1 MICACLI
8 TTPGQSATAGRI
20 KPERNAGRYISSEVL
35 GVRGSLPVSGE
46 QFLHYGGNTPCIE
59 IRCGKEVLIFDA
71 GSGLREAGLSLMSE
85 GVSEFDVFFT
95 HTHYDHI
102 IGLPYF
108 KPIYR
113 CSSAVRFW
121 SGHLHGTMST
131 AEMINEFMRPPWF
144 PVGTG
149 ICQAS
154 LDTVDF
160 RPGETLSPRK
170 DVSIRTMSLVH
181 PGGCVGYRIE
191 WGGRAVALVYD
202 TEHEPGILDPVLLD
216 FIAGADLMIYD
227 CTYLESEMPT
237 FRGLR
242 TLDRDAWIAAR
253 QSRRRH
259 APRHVPPRSVAHR
272 RRTRRNG
279 TGSPGFLL
287 GRLRR
292 VRPSG
297 HRSIRSA
304 TLRQRQAACEAVTS
318 KSPERN
324 SHTLSS

>member
-1 MICACLI
+1 MQDDTL
-8 TTPGQSATAGRI
+8 RV
-20 KPERNAGRYISSEVL
+20 KFW

-237 FRGLR
+237 FRGYGHSTGMHGSQLARAAGVTRLAMFHHDPSR
-242 TLDRDAWIAAR
+242 TDAALAAME
-253 QSRRRH
+253 QEVQ
-259 APRHVPPRSVAHR
+259 A
-272 RRTRRNG
+272 
-279 TGSPGFLL
+279 FF
-287 GRLRR
+287 
-292 VRPSG
+292 SG
-297 HRSIRSA
+297 A
-304 TLRQRQAACEAVTS
+304 FAACDRQVID
-318 KSPERN
+318 
-324 SHTLSS
+324 L

>member
-1 MICACLI
+1 MQDD
-8 TTPGQSATAGRI
+8 TFRV
-20 KPERNAGRYISSEVL
+20 KFW

-160 RPGETLSPRK
+160 RPGETLTPRK

-202 TEHEPGILDPVLLD
+202 TEHEPGILDPALLD

-237 FRGLR
+237 FRGYGHSTGMHGSQLARAAGVTRLAMFHHDPSR
-242 TLDRDAWIAAR
+242 TDAALAAME
-253 QSRRRH
+253 QEVQ
-259 APRHVPPRSVAHR
+259 A
-272 RRTRRNG
+272 
-279 TGSPGFLL
+279 FF
-287 GRLRR
+287 
-292 VRPSG
+292 SG
-297 HRSIRSA
+297 A
-304 TLRQRQAACEAVTS
+304 FAACDRQVID
-318 KSPERN
+318 
-324 SHTLSS
+324 L

>member
-1 MICACLI
+1 MQDD
-8 TTPGQSATAGRI
+8 TFRV
-20 KPERNAGRYISSEVL
+20 KFW

-85 GVSEFDVFFT
+85 GIAEFDVFFT

-237 FRGLR
+237 FRGYGHSTGMHGSQLARAAGVTRLAMFHHDPSR
-242 TLDRDAWIAAR
+242 TDAALAAME
-253 QSRRRH
+253 QEVQ
-259 APRHVPPRSVAHR
+259 A
-272 RRTRRNG
+272 
-279 TGSPGFLL
+279 FF
-287 GRLRR
+287 
-292 VRPSG
+292 SG
-297 HRSIRSA
+297 A
-304 TLRQRQAACEAVTS
+304 FAACDRQVIE
-318 KSPERN
+318 
-324 SHTLSS
+324 L

>member
-1 MICACLI
+1 MQDD
-8 TTPGQSATAGRI
+8 TFRV
-20 KPERNAGRYISSEVL
+20 KFW

-46 QFLHYGGNTPCIE
+46 QFLHYGGHTPCIE

-237 FRGLR
+237 FRGYGHSTGMHGSQLAKAAGVTRLAMFHHDPSR
-242 TLDRDAWIAAR
+242 TDAALAAME
-253 QSRRRH
+253 QEVQ
-259 APRHVPPRSVAHR
+259 A
-272 RRTRRNG
+272 
-279 TGSPGFLL
+279 FF
-287 GRLRR
+287 
-292 VRPSG
+292 SG
-297 HRSIRSA
+297 A
-304 TLRQRQAACEAVTS
+304 FAACDRQVID
-318 KSPERN
+318 
-324 SHTLSS
+324 L

>member
-1 MICACLI
+1 MQDD
-8 TTPGQSATAGRI
+8 TFRV
-20 KPERNAGRYISSEVL
+20 KFW
-35 GVRGSLPVSGE
+35 GVRGSLPVCGE

-85 GVSEFDVFFT
+85 GIAEFDVFFT

-170 DVSIRTMSLVH
+170 DISIRTMSLVH

-202 TEHEPGILDPVLLD
+202 TEHEPGILDPALLD

-237 FRGLR
+237 FRGYGHSTGMHGSKLAKAAGVTRLAMFHHDPSR
-242 TLDRDAWIAAR
+242 TDAALAAME
-253 QSRRRH
+253 QEVQ
-259 APRHVPPRSVAHR
+259 A
-272 RRTRRNG
+272 
-279 TGSPGFLL
+279 FF
-287 GRLRR
+287 
-292 VRPSG
+292 SG
-297 HRSIRSA
+297 A
-304 TLRQRQAACEAVTS
+304 FAACDRQVID
-318 KSPERN
+318 
-324 SHTLSS
+324 L

>member
-1 MICACLI
+1 MQDD
-8 TTPGQSATAGRI
+8 TFRV
-20 KPERNAGRYISSEVL
+20 KFW
-35 GVRGSLPVSGE
+35 GVRGSLPVSGV

-85 GVSEFDVFFT
+85 GIAEFDVFFT

-202 TEHEPGILDPVLLD
+202 TEHEPGILDPALLD

-227 CTYLESEMPT
+227 CTYLESEMAT
-237 FRGLR
+237 FRGYGHSTGMHGSQLAKAAGVTRLAMFHHDPSR
-242 TLDRDAWIAAR
+242 TDAALAAME
-253 QSRRRH
+253 QEVQ
-259 APRHVPPRSVAHR
+259 A
-272 RRTRRNG
+272 
-279 TGSPGFLL
+279 FF
-287 GRLRR
+287 
-292 VRPSG
+292 SG
-297 HRSIRSA
+297 A
-304 TLRQRQAACEAVTS
+304 FAACDRQVID
-318 KSPERN
+318 
-324 SHTLSS
+324 L

>member
-1 MICACLI
+1 MQDD
-8 TTPGQSATAGRI
+8 TFRV
-20 KPERNAGRYISSEVL
+20 KFW

-181 PGGCVGYRIE
+181 PGDASATVSNGA
-191 WGGRAVALVYD
+191 GGR
-202 TEHEPGILDPVLLD
+202 
-216 FIAGADLMIYD
+216 
-227 CTYLESEMPT
+227 
-237 FRGLR
+237 
-242 TLDRDAWIAAR
+242 
-253 QSRRRH
+253 SR
-259 APRHVPPRSVAHR
+259 SST
-272 RRTRRNG
+272 TRN
-279 TGSPGFLL
+279 TNPAFSTPC
-287 GRLRR
+287 
-292 VRPSG
+292 S
-297 HRSIRSA
+297 SIS
-304 TLRQRQAACEAVTS
+304 
-318 KSPERN
+318 SPEPI
-324 SHTLSS
+324 S

>member
-1 MICACLI
+1 MQDD
-8 TTPGQSATAGRI
+8 TFRV
-20 KPERNAGRYISSEVL
+20 KFW

-85 GVSEFDVFFT
+85 GASEFDVFFT

-160 RPGETLSPRK
+160 RPGETLSPRN
-170 DVSIRTMSLVH
+170 DISIRTMSLVH
-181 PGGCVGYRIE
+181 PGGCVGYRVE
-191 WGGRAVALVYD
+191 WGVRAVALVYD
-202 TEHEPGILDPVLLD
+202 TEHEPGILDPALLD

-237 FRGLR
+237 FRGYGHSTGMHGAQLAKAAGVTRLAMFHHDPSR
-242 TLDRDAWIAAR
+242 TDAALAAME
-253 QSRRRH
+253 QEVQ
-259 APRHVPPRSVAHR
+259 A
-272 RRTRRNG
+272 
-279 TGSPGFLL
+279 FF
-287 GRLRR
+287 
-292 VRPSG
+292 SG
-297 HRSIRSA
+297 A
-304 TLRQRQAACEAVTS
+304 FAACDRQVID
-318 KSPERN
+318 
-324 SHTLSS
+324 L

>member
-1 MICACLI
+1 MQDD
-8 TTPGQSATAGRI
+8 TFRV
-20 KPERNAGRYISSEVL
+20 KFW

-202 TEHEPGILDPVLLD
+202 TEHEPGTLDPVLLD

-237 FRGLR
+237 FRGYGHSTGMHGSQLAKAAGVTRLAMFHHDPSR
-242 TLDRDAWIAAR
+242 TDAALAAME
-253 QSRRRH
+253 QEVQ
-259 APRHVPPRSVAHR
+259 A
-272 RRTRRNG
+272 
-279 TGSPGFLL
+279 FF
-287 GRLRR
+287 
-292 VRPSG
+292 SG
-297 HRSIRSA
+297 A
-304 TLRQRQAACEAVTS
+304 FAACDRQVID
-318 KSPERN
+318 
-324 SHTLSS
+324 L

>member
-1 MICACLI
+1 MRDDTFRVKLW
-8 TTPGQSATAGRI
+8 
-20 KPERNAGRYISSEVL
+20 

-46 QFLHYGGNTPCIE
+46 QFLRYGGNTPCIE
-59 IRCGKEVLIFDA
+59 VRCGAEVLIFDA

-131 AEMINEFMRPPWF
+131 AEMINDFMRPPWF
-144 PVGTG
+144 PVGPG

-160 RPGETLSPRK
+160 RPGDTLSPRK

-181 PGGCVGYRIE
+181 PGGCVGYRVD
-191 WGGRAVALVYD
+191 WGGRAVALIYD
-202 TEHEPGILDPVLLD
+202 TEHEPGILDPTLLD
-216 FIAGADLMIYD
+216 FIADADLLVYD
-227 CTYLESEMPT
+227 CTYLESEMAAY
-237 FRGLR
+237 RGYGHSTGIHGSRLAMAAGIPRLAMFHHDPSR
-242 TLDRDAWIAAR
+242 TDAALAAIEQEVQAFFAGAFAAR
-253 QSRRRH
+253 DHQ
-259 APRHVPPRSVAHR
+259 VID
-272 RRTRRNG
+272 
-279 TGSPGFLL
+279 L
-287 GRLRR
+287 
-292 VRPSG
+292 
-297 HRSIRSA
+297 
-304 TLRQRQAACEAVTS
+304 
-318 KSPERN
+318 
-324 SHTLSS
+324 

>member
-1 MICACLI
+1 MQDD
-8 TTPGQSATAGRI
+8 TFRV
-20 KPERNAGRYISSEVL
+20 KFW

-46 QFLHYGGNTPCIE
+46 QFLRYGGNTPCIE
-59 IRCGKEVLIFDA
+59 VRCGTEVLIFDA

-121 SGHLHGTMST
+121 SGHLHGQMST

-181 PGGCVGYRIE
+181 PGGCIGYRVD
-191 WGGRAVALVYD
+191 WGGRAVALIYD
-202 TEHEPGILDPVLLD
+202 TEHEPGILDPALLE
-216 FIAGADLMIYD
+216 FIAGADLLVYD
-227 CTYLESEMPT
+227 CTYLESEMAAY
-237 FRGLR
+237 RGYGHSTGIHGSRLAMAAGIPR
-242 TLDRDAWIAAR
+242 LAMFHHDPSRADAALAAMEQEVQAFFAGAFAAR
-253 QSRRRH
+253 DGQ
-259 APRHVPPRSVAHR
+259 VID
-272 RRTRRNG
+272 
-279 TGSPGFLL
+279 L
-287 GRLRR
+287 
-292 VRPSG
+292 
-297 HRSIRSA
+297 
-304 TLRQRQAACEAVTS
+304 
-318 KSPERN
+318 
-324 SHTLSS
+324 

>member
-1 MICACLI
+1 MRDD
-8 TTPGQSATAGRI
+8 TFRV
-20 KPERNAGRYISSEVL
+20 KFW

-46 QFLHYGGNTPCIE
+46 QFLRYGGNTPCIE
-59 IRCGKEVLIFDA
+59 VRCGAEVLIFDA

-131 AEMINEFMRPPWF
+131 AEMINDFMRPPWF
-144 PVGTG
+144 PVGPG

-160 RPGETLSPRK
+160 RPGDTLSPRK

-181 PGGCVGYRIE
+181 PGGCVGYRVD
-191 WGGRAVALVYD
+191 WGGRAVALIYD
-202 TEHEPGILDPVLLD
+202 TEHEPGILDPTLLD
-216 FIAGADLMIYD
+216 FIADADLLVYD
-227 CTYLESEMPT
+227 CTYLESEMAAY
-237 FRGLR
+237 RGYGHSTGIHGSRLAMAAGIPRLAMFHHDPSR
-242 TLDRDAWIAAR
+242 TDAALAAIEQEVQAFFAGAFAAR
-253 QSRRRH
+253 DHQ
-259 APRHVPPRSVAHR
+259 VID
-272 RRTRRNG
+272 
-279 TGSPGFLL
+279 L
-287 GRLRR
+287 
-292 VRPSG
+292 
-297 HRSIRSA
+297 
-304 TLRQRQAACEAVTS
+304 
-318 KSPERN
+318 
-324 SHTLSS
+324 

>member
-1 MICACLI
+1 MQDD
-8 TTPGQSATAGRI
+8 TFRV
-20 KPERNAGRYISSEVL
+20 KFW

-85 GVSEFDVFFT
+85 GIAEFDVFFT

-170 DVSIRTMSLVH
+170 DISIRTMSLVH

-202 TEHEPGILDPVLLD
+202 TEHEPGILDPALLD

-237 FRGLR
+237 FRGYGHSTGMHGSKLAKAAGVTRLAMFHHDPSR
-242 TLDRDAWIAAR
+242 TDAALAAME
-253 QSRRRH
+253 QEVQ
-259 APRHVPPRSVAHR
+259 A
-272 RRTRRNG
+272 
-279 TGSPGFLL
+279 FF
-287 GRLRR
+287 
-292 VRPSG
+292 SG
-297 HRSIRSA
+297 A
-304 TLRQRQAACEAVTS
+304 FAACDRQVID
-318 KSPERN
+318 
-324 SHTLSS
+324 L

>member
-1 MICACLI
+1 MQDD
-8 TTPGQSATAGRI
+8 TFRV
-20 KPERNAGRYISSEVL
+20 KFW

-160 RPGETLSPRK
+160 RPGETLTPRK

-191 WGGRAVALVYD
+191 WGGRAVALIYD

-237 FRGLR
+237 FRGYGHSTGMHGSQLARAAGVTRLAMFHHDPSR
-242 TLDRDAWIAAR
+242 TDAALAAME
-253 QSRRRH
+253 QEVQ
-259 APRHVPPRSVAHR
+259 A
-272 RRTRRNG
+272 
-279 TGSPGFLL
+279 FF
-287 GRLRR
+287 
-292 VRPSG
+292 SG
-297 HRSIRSA
+297 A
-304 TLRQRQAACEAVTS
+304 FAACDRQVIDLEDRRPCAS
-318 KSPERN
+318 GRPRARR
-324 SHTLSS
+324 

>member
-1 MICACLI
+1 MQDDTFRVKLW
-8 TTPGQSATAGRI
+8 
-20 KPERNAGRYISSEVL
+20 

-59 IRCGKEVLIFDA
+59 IRCGKEVMIFDA

-85 GVSEFDVFFT
+85 GVSAFDVFFT

-121 SGHLHGTMST
+121 SGHLHGKMTT

-181 PGGCVGYRIE
+181 PGGCIGYRVE
-191 WGGRAVALVYD
+191 WGGRAVALIYD

-227 CTYLESEMPT
+227 CTYLESEMSA
-237 FRGLR
+237 FRGYGHSTGMHGSLLAKAAGVARLAMFHHDPSR
-242 TLDRDAWIAAR
+242 TDAALAAME
-253 QSRRRH
+253 QEVQ
-259 APRHVPPRSVAHR
+259 AFF
-272 RRTRRNG
+272 
-279 TGSPGFLL
+279 PGAF
-287 GRLRR
+287 
-292 VRPSG
+292 
-297 HRSIRSA
+297 
-304 TLRQRQAACEAVTS
+304 AACDRQVID
-318 KSPERN
+318 
-324 SHTLSS
+324 L